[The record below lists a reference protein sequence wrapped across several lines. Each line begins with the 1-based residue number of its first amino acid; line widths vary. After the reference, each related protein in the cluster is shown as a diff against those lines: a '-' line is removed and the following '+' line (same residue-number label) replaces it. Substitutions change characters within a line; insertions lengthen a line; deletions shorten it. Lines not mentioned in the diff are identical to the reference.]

1 MCKLGSQDCKQ
12 IFLNLNIVY
21 IYISK
26 IINNVKMIKTSDL
39 PTRHSMLVK
48 FNNDSDTIRM
58 TTRCTYT

>member
-1 MCKLGSQDCKQ
+1 MCKLVSQDCKQ
-12 IFLNLNIVY
+12 IFLNIVH

-26 IINNVKMIKTSDL
+26 IRNNVKMIRTSDL

-48 FNNDSDTIRM
+48 FNNDNDTIRM